1 MQLAYPAADFFA
13 EWGKF
18 LLVGAGVD
26 ASDISADKW
35 TPAYGYV
42 FGVWNG
48 GERERLLAL
57 RSYQKNLR
65 RLKAGRDEMVM
76 LNTWGDRGQDTK
88 VNEAFCKEE
97 IARAKKMGI
106 THFQIDDGWQAG
118 KSGNS
123 AYGGSFLNIWSNPD
137 YWKPSPEK
145 YPNGLQT
152 VVDAARNAG
161 IELCLWFNP
170 SWPDDFA
177 DWQKDVAA
185 LLRSTTNSES
195 ARLKSTA

>member
-1 MQLAYPAADFFA
+1 
-13 EWGKF
+13 
-18 LLVGAGVD
+18 
-26 ASDISADKW
+26 
-35 TPAYGYV
+35 
-42 FGVWNG
+42 
-48 GERERLLAL
+48 
-57 RSYQKNLR
+57 
-65 RLKAGRDEMVM
+65 MVM

-152 VVDAARNAG
+152 VVDAARNA
-161 IELCLWFNP
+161 E
-170 SWPDDFA
+170 SSFA
-177 DWQKDVAA
+177 CGSIRAGQTTSPTGKRTSPP